1 MDFKVEAM
9 ISLFPILFKALGL
22 TLKITFISTFISVLL
37 GILIAVIR
45 FFKVKVLYEITGLFV
60 SFFRGT
66 PLLVQLFL
74 IYYGL
79 PQVFPIFINMSAF
92 TATVLGLSLHF
103 SAYMAET
110 IRGALSSVDRGQLE
124 AGYSVGM
131 NTLQVMI
138 RVVIP
143 QGIRVAIPSIVNIS
157 IDLLKS
163 SSLAFTLGLAD
174 IMAKTQL
181 EAASSYRFLESYLA
195 VALVYWGLVIL
206 LERIQKTLEIKLNRA
221 Y

>member
-1 MDFKVEAM
+1 MDFKIKAM
-9 ISLFPILFKALGL
+9 IGLFPILFKALGL
-22 TLKITFISTFISVLL
+22 TLEITFLSTAIAVVL
-37 GILIAVIR
+37 GIFLAIIR
-45 FFKVKVLYEITGLFV
+45 FFKIKILYQITGLFV

-79 PQVFPIFINMSAF
+79 PQIFPILVNMDAM
-92 TATVLGLSLHF
+92 TATVIGLSLHF

-110 IRGALSSVDRGQLE
+110 IRGALSSVDKGQFE
-124 AGYSVGM
+124 AGYSIGM
-131 NTLQVMI
+131 TTSQVMRRI
-138 RVVIP
+138 VIP
-143 QGIRVAIPSIVNIS
+143 QGVRVAIPSIVNVS

-181 EAASSYRFLESYLA
+181 EASSSYRFLESYLA
-195 VALVYWGLVIL
+195 VALVYWGLVIILERVQKL
-206 LERIQKTLEIKLNRA
+206 LEKKLNKG